1 MQSRPERTEAAFSSN
16 TTWAGRTCSLQQRH
30 VTLQPGHSPRP
41 PGLCLREAAWPSRV
55 PQGLS
60 LVNPAGWPRRAGRN
74 FTGNDRAESP
84 KVAASGRGPAPPAAL
99 AGARAHLQ
107 GPSCPCAQGPTL
119 ERSALP
125 RPFSSR
131 DPGSPPC
138 PLGRGRTRP
147 SAVPPWPAPALVCK
161 DREAPASLSTQEGSV
176 QCPRVPALGPQEPA
190 PLPALASR
198 GGQRAQGAQHL
209 AGNAR
214 AGGPASPQPLLPLA
228 ASAARTQRPAASTQA
243 GRSAARVPRRR
254 SRSRPL
260 PHPQPPQPTGVPGAQ
275 RPCEQQPGGVAS
287 SSARPPWG
295 CINAWSPAE
304 KVDTVSTQASQ
315 GGRSSSGARARLPSA
330 AGPGRPDSWAAGSA
344 TVPAARPGAG
354 RRQVWGARPHPHRK
368 QGAPGAASVGGVG
381 GQARSSRRAGG
392 VAGGLGK
399 ALPGWPHLH
408 NKRSEME
415 ALVQRAIYKIQSQP
429 PLAPQPPALPS
440 GSALSPSLPRAQP
453 PPAQPGLTTWPSQAR
468 PFNTSPP
475 RLLAAAARCGQAS
488 RPPQSFRSW
497 ERGPEVLA
505 ACPPL
510 QQAWAPWAR
519 GQAGGGGRARSPSL
533 CAPPPPGA
541 RAAQQVLRNVPRPGV
556 RGGREASLQPASCL
570 LPPAR
575 LPAGRGGQGRGQPSL
590 PAAQGPLV
598 WGLAKATRVWKGPG
612 SRPSRPTPRCPGP
625 GQTDGSEK
633 WAGGCPR

>member
-1 MQSRPERTEAAFSSN
+1 MGRSDLQPPATSRDAAAWPLPAPPRPVPQRGSLAKPGTAGSEPGKPCRLAKTRWEEFHWERQRREPQGGCVRPRPRPSGCSGGRACPPTGAFLSLRS
-16 TTWAGRTCSLQQRH
+16 GPDPGEKRTAPAI
-30 VTLQPGHSPRP
+30 LQPG
-41 PGLCLREAAWPSRV
+41 SRV
-55 PQGLS
+55 PALPPREGSHPPICCPS
-60 LVNPAGWPRRAGRN
+60 LAC
-74 FTGNDRAESP
+74 T
-84 KVAASGRGPAPPAAL
+84 
-99 AGARAHLQ
+99 
-107 GPSCPCAQGPTL
+107 CPCLQRQRSPRVPVHPGRLCAVPTCAGT
-119 ERSALP
+119 RAT
-125 RPFSSR
+125 
-131 DPGSPPC
+131 GASPP
-138 PLGRGRTRP
+138 
-147 SAVPPWPAPALVCK
+147 SPPWPAGGDKEPKAHNTWLGT
-161 DREAPASLSTQEGSV
+161 PGQEG
-176 QCPRVPALGPQEPA
+176 PRAHSPSSPS
-190 PLPALASR
+190 LPAL
-198 GGQRAQGAQHL
+198 
-209 AGNAR
+209 
-214 AGGPASPQPLLPLA
+214 PAHKG
-228 ASAARTQRPAASTQA
+228 RRPA
-243 GRSAARVPRRR
+243 RR
-254 SRSRPL
+254 
-260 PHPQPPQPTGVPGAQ
+260 PGA
-275 RPCEQQPGGVAS
+275 RLPESPGGGADPAPCRTPSPPSLPECQGPRDHVS
-287 SSARPPWG
+287 S
-295 CINAWSPAE
+295 
-304 KVDTVSTQASQ
+304 SQ
-315 GGRSSSGARARLPSA
+315 GGWPPRVRGLPGGASMPGHLRRRWTRLARRPRKGGGA
-330 AGPGRPDSWAAGSA
+330 ARGPGPGRPDSWAAGSA

-625 GQTDGSEK
+625 RQTDRSEK